1 MTEAHFKT
9 VLVIY
14 NARSGSQ
21 ADEQFYQLLKQKSN
35 QYNFSFEVFELDK
48 PDCEGL
54 IRTKIKNYKPELLI
68 AAGGDGTLNI
78 VAKIAPDFD
87 LPVMIL
93 PCGSA
98 NGMARELAIPNDI
111 AAAYDLLGNYK
122 INAIDLLNIN
132 GHTCVHLADVG
143 LNARIV
149 RRFEQDPKRGLIT
162 YAKHLFNEIFLI
174 RSKRFEL
181 NYNGVAIR
189 RKAVS
194 ITFANASKYGTG
206 AIINPTGKIDDG
218 KFELCIVRPFPRLKI
233 FSLAWKMF
241 RGTLQ
246 TSEYFEVIS
255 CTEALIKSKKNVI
268 LQIDGEVIGKV
279 KQIQISIKPNI
290 LKLLLPAVS

>member
-1 MTEAHFKT
+1 MTADFKS
-9 VLVIY
+9 VLIIY

-21 ADEQFYQLLKQKSN
+21 ANEQFHDLLQQKSS
-35 QYNFSFEVFELDK
+35 QYNFEFEIFDLDK

-54 IRTKIKNYKPELLI
+54 IRSKIKDYKPGLLI

-98 NGMARELAIPNDI
+98 NGMARELAVPNDV
-111 AAAYDLLGNYK
+111 AGAYDVLGNYK
-122 INAIDLLNIN
+122 IRNIDLLKIN

-181 NYNGVAIR
+181 RYDGKMIR

-206 AIINPTGKIDDG
+206 AVINPTGKIDDG
-218 KFELCIVRPFPRLKI
+218 KFELCIVRPFPRLQL

-246 TSEYFEVIS
+246 TSEYFEVIA
-255 CTEALIKSKKNVI
+255 CTEAQIKHKKGVM
-268 LQIDGEVIGKV
+268 LQVDGEVIGKV
-279 KQIQISIKPNI
+279 KQIDISIRPNV

>member
-1 MTEAHFKT
+1 MMATVFKT

-21 ADEQFYQLLKQKSN
+21 ADVHFRQLLDQKSK
-35 QYNFSFEVFELDK
+35 QYGFGFRVFELK
-48 PDCEGL
+48 NPDCEGL
-54 IRTKIKNYKPELLI
+54 IRREIKTYKPELLM

-87 LPVMIL
+87 LPILIL
-93 PCGSA
+93 PYGSA
-98 NGMARELAIPNDI
+98 NGMARELAIPNDVT
-111 AAAYDLLGNYK
+111 AAYDLLAHYK
-122 INAIDLLNIN
+122 IKAVDLLKIN
-132 GHTCVHLADVG
+132 NSTCVHLADVG

-149 RRFEQDPKRGLIT
+149 RRFELDPKRGLST
-162 YAKHLFNEIFLI
+162 YAKHLWNEIFLI
-174 RSKRFEL
+174 RSKRFEIE
-181 NYNGVAIR
+181 YDGKSIR

-206 AIINPTGKIDDG
+206 AVINPTGKIDDG
-218 KFELCIVRPFPRLKI
+218 RFELCIVRPFPRLKI
-233 FSLAWKMF
+233 FSIAWKMF

-255 CTEALIKSKKNVI
+255 CTEAHIKHRKGVM
-268 LQIDGEVIGKV
+268 LQVDGEVIGKV
-279 KQIQISIKPNI
+279 KNINISIKAHV

>member
-1 MTEAHFKT
+1 MTATFKT

-14 NARSGSQ
+14 NARSGTQ
-21 ADEQFYQLLKQKSN
+21 ADAQFQQLLEQKSR
-35 QYNFSFEVFELDK
+35 QYQFNFQIFELDK

-54 IRTKIKNYKPELLI
+54 IRKEIKAYQPDLLL

-98 NGMARELAIPNDI
+98 NGMAHELAIPKDV
-111 AAAYDLLGNYK
+111 AAAYDVLANFK
-122 INAIDLLNIN
+122 IKAIDLLKIN
-132 GHTCVHLADVG
+132 GFTCVHLADVG

-149 RRFEQDPKRGLIT
+149 RRFERDPKRGLAT
-162 YAKHLFNEIFLI
+162 YAKHLWNEIFLI
-174 RSKRFEL
+174 RSKRFEIEHDGKL
-181 NYNGVAIR
+181 IR

-206 AIINPTGKIDDG
+206 AVINPIGKINDG
-218 KFELCIVRPFPRLKI
+218 KFELCIVRPFPRLQL

-255 CTEALIKSKKNVI
+255 CTEARIKHKKGVI
-268 LQIDGEVIGKV
+268 LQVDGEVIGKV
-279 KQIQISIKPNI
+279 KQIGISIQPSV
-290 LKLLLPAVS
+290 LKLLLPAIS

>member
-1 MTEAHFKT
+1 MTAAFKS

-21 ADEQFYQLLKQKSN
+21 ADEQFHDLLKQKSN
-35 QYNFSFEVFELDK
+35 QYNFEFEIFDLDK

-54 IRTKIKNYKPELLI
+54 IRSKIKDYKPELLI

-98 NGMARELAIPNDI
+98 NGMARELAVPNDV
-111 AAAYDLLGNYK
+111 AGAYDVLVNYK
-122 INAIDLLNIN
+122 IRAIDLLKIN

-149 RRFEQDPKRGLIT
+149 KRFEQDPKRGLIT

-181 NYNGVAIR
+181 RYDGKMIR

-206 AIINPTGKIDDG
+206 AVINPSGKIDDG

-246 TSEYFEVIS
+246 TSEYFEVIA
-255 CTEALIKSKKNVI
+255 CTEAQVKHKKGVM
-268 LQIDGEVIGKV
+268 LQVDGEVIGKV
-279 KQIQISIKPNI
+279 KQIDISIQPNV